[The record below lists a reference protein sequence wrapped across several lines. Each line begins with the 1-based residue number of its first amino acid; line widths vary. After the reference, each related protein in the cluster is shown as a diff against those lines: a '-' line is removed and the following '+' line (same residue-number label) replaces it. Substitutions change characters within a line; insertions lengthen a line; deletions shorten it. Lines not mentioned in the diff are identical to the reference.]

1 MTRVSVVHSI
11 CFLLVGGW
19 KALLPCVS
27 LQTSWNMPSAYVAI
41 NRLFRHPPPSSVS
54 SSLSSSSSS
63 SSTSHDSFLVRSY
76 WKSNFPRNTFSDRSR
91 FQLAETRQD
100 TSADKYP
107 IRQSWGKERMRRAYK
122 LSSILFG
129 CLAALIFLMPDKT
142 LSKKIATKI
151 GGAAGF
157 GLAAGTNYILGGA
170 NEQDRL
176 DRDTYKRL
184 NVGILGFS
192 ILGLAGVPGE
202 AAFFPT
208 ATPAILTSLF
218 MFAIRIVGAIV
229 AYQGWNRGILPT
241 GSTPLQE
248 LLQGT
253 KANFRGLRVKVAN
266 KKKSLAYRNCML
278 LVMFGMFSNFMG
290 GIFDIRVSSSSR

>member
-1 MTRVSVVHSI
+1 
-11 CFLLVGGW
+11 
-19 KALLPCVS
+19 
-27 LQTSWNMPSAYVAI
+27 
-41 NRLFRHPPPSSVS
+41 
-54 SSLSSSSSS
+54 
-63 SSTSHDSFLVRSY
+63 
-76 WKSNFPRNTFSDRSR
+76 
-91 FQLAETRQD
+91 
-100 TSADKYP
+100 
-107 IRQSWGKERMRRAYK
+107 MRRAYK

-253 KANFRGLRVKVAN
+253 KANFRGVRVKVAN